1 MKQYV
6 LPGILSL
13 CACVAAACNPLA
25 AQPDRTQYF
34 LLAPLGSAPASV
46 STPATAQLSL
56 GVGPIKFPEY
66 LKRPGLVTRTS
77 SDRLLVSDEKRW
89 AEPLDQNF
97 ESILCQNL
105 VRLLGTQRITTYP
118 WYADTHIDYQVEVWV
133 MHFEADENGQAQL
146 SAVWTILDGG
156 GHVLASSQS
165 SASAPVQG
173 IDTAGS
179 AALSQ
184 DLGQMST
191 QIADRIAQL
200 NTGSRPP
207 AVAGN

>member
-1 MKQYV
+1 MRKYA

-34 LLAPLGSAPASV
+34 LLAPVGSAAAV
-46 STPATAQLSL
+46 STSSTAQLSL

-77 SDRLLVSDEKRW
+77 SDRLTVSDEKRW

-97 ESILCQNL
+97 ESTLCQNL
-105 VRLLGTQRITTYP
+105 SRILGTQRITTYP
-118 WYADTHIDYQVEVWV
+118 WYADTHIDYQVELWV

-146 SAVWTILDGG
+146 SAVWTIKDGD
-156 GHVLASSQS
+156 GHVLASGQS
-165 SASAPVQG
+165 TASAPVQSN
-173 IDTAGS
+173 DTAGS

-184 DLGQMST
+184 DLSQMSS
-191 QIADRIAQL
+191 QIADRIVQL
-200 NTGSRPP
+200 NASSRPR
-207 AVAGN
+207 ALAGD